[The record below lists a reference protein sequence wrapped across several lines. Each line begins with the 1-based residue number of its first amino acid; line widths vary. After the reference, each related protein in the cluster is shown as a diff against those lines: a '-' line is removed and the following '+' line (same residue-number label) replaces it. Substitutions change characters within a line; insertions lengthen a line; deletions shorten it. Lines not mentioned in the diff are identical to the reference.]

1 MYARSDQ
8 GGWWRK
14 TRRGSKRKGV
24 VGERRKRKGALFG
37 RGSGNVLI
45 ATSSNAYKK
54 KLFSSP
60 LRHPRFSFLLTF
72 KIPPF
77 FFRLPS
83 PLLLLFS
90 FLDYLRSRLN
100 RGIIT
105 WILIPSS
112 DFVFKHFSIARSF
125 LRSSLND
132 FRWNTEKIYQKD
144 KMSEY
149 IFAFSLRIKWTSVQ
163 RSSPRISEIANKR
176 LIRCN
181 KVLINCN
188 YT

>member
-8 GGWWRK
+8 GGWRRK
-14 TRRGSKRKGV
+14 TRRGSERKGV

-112 DFVFKHFSIARSF
+112 DFVFKHFSIARS
-125 LRSSLND
+125 SLND
-132 FRWNTEKIYQKD
+132 FR
-144 KMSEY
+144 
-149 IFAFSLRIKWTSVQ
+149 
-163 RSSPRISEIANKR
+163 
-176 LIRCN
+176 
-181 KVLINCN
+181 
-188 YT
+188 